1 MGTRPRGVRIYP
13 LEQLVTIEIFGQ
25 AYTFKAESES
35 AKAKEVA
42 DILVRE
48 VTRVESQQPGK
59 ASELNRLTIM
69 ILAAL
74 NIANENLELRV
85 SQEELL
91 QGIAQ
96 RSQELISAL
105 DIAMGSVA

>member
-1 MGTRPRGVRIYP
+1 M
-13 LEQLVTIEIFGQ
+13 EQLVTIEIFGQ

-35 AKAKEVA
+35 TKAKEVA

-48 VTRVESQQPGK
+48 IAKVESQQPGK
-59 ASELNRLTIM
+59 ASKASDLNKLTIM

-74 NIANENLELRV
+74 NLANDNLELRV
-85 SQEELL
+85 NQTELL

-96 RSQELISAL
+96 RSRELISTLDTAL
-105 DIAMGSVA
+105 GSVA

>member
-1 MGTRPRGVRIYP
+1 M
-13 LEQLVTIEIFGQ
+13 EELVTIEIFGQ

-35 AKAKEVA
+35 TKAKEVA
-42 DILVRE
+42 DTLVRE
-48 VTRVESQQPGK
+48 ITRVESQQPGK
-59 ASELNRLTIM
+59 TSDLNKLTIM

-85 SQEELL
+85 SQTELL
-91 QGIAQ
+91 QDIAQ

-105 DIAMGSVA
+105 DIALETVA

>member
-1 MGTRPRGVRIYP
+1 

-35 AKAKEVA
+35 TKAKEVA

-48 VTRVESQQPGK
+48 ITKVQSQQPGK
-59 ASELNRLTIM
+59 VSDLNKLTIM

-85 SQEELL
+85 GQTELL

-105 DIAMGSVA
+105 DVAIGSVA

>member
-1 MGTRPRGVRIYP
+1 
-13 LEQLVTIEIFGQ
+13 
-25 AYTFKAESES
+25 
-35 AKAKEVA
+35 
-42 DILVRE
+42 
-48 VTRVESQQPGK
+48 
-59 ASELNRLTIM
+59 M

-85 SQEELL
+85 GQTELL

-105 DIAMGSVA
+105 DVAIGSVA